1 MVEEDW
7 DGYESK
13 QVVGE
18 FQSPEHQAP
27 CLANIREGFVIK
39 EGFVKEETEEMK
51 TEVKL
56 YNCECCDYTSNDQ
69 GNFKR
74 HLQTHNMAL
83 GKGTG
88 ETCCQLCDFTTSS
101 RKEMID
107 HIASNHREVEVAG
120 LSAQHDCKS
129 CDFRGTSRRQLKK
142 HKRQTH
148 PSMLQMKPCRQCDFI
163 SPWPDS
169 LRIHNQNHA
178 LPSSWPQLDC
188 HCCSFFYRYDELDI
202 NT

>member
-142 HKRQTH
+142 HKR
-148 PSMLQMKPCRQCDFI
+148 LQMKPCRQCDFI
-163 SPWPDS
+163 
-169 LRIHNQNHA
+169 
-178 LPSSWPQLDC
+178 
-188 HCCSFFYRYDELDI
+188 
-202 NT
+202 